1 MNSSDL
7 SRVEGLVSQAAE
19 KIRQLQ
25 IERATLRGQVDKLS
39 QHLEEL
45 ERDNQTKRSVINQL
59 KSDRLEVRNR
69 VERIR
74 NKIVDLE
81 RSSQAQAP

>member
-7 SRVEGLVSQAAE
+7 SRLERLVSRAAE
-19 KIRQLQ
+19 RIRQLQ
-25 IERATLRGQVDKLS
+25 IERATLRGQVEKLR
-39 QHLEEL
+39 QHLEEW

-74 NKIVDLE
+74 NRIVDLE
-81 RSSQAQAP
+81 RSSQAQVP